1 MTLVSVSSLELKG
14 SATAPRSAA
23 IRPGRLR
30 DFVPRDSAFAAFV
43 IQLTPFNAITII
55 RVIFKQWPLAG
66 EFSEFKY
73 SPNIRRFWRVLEFA
87 KTSDPPN
94 FCDSRRRVWRVLS
107 EFSEFTEIGEFGKFG
122 EGRLDRFIPKNI
134 FFCT

>member
-1 MTLVSVSSLELKG
+1 
-14 SATAPRSAA
+14 
-23 IRPGRLR
+23 
-30 DFVPRDSAFAAFV
+30 V
-43 IQLTPFNAITII
+43 IPTWGKT
-55 RVIFKQWPLAG
+55 KQWLLAG
-66 EFSEFKY
+66 KFSKFEY

-94 FCDSRRRVWRVLS
+94 FCDSRRQIWQVLS
-107 EFSEFTEIGEFGKFG
+107 EFSEFGKFGKFG